1 MHSRIFQ
8 LSTEPIKEED
18 YITEDTII
26 HDTSFIGYVA
36 DYVSDEVDR
45 KEDIK
50 WLLDSITPYGAI
62 YDEKEESLIF
72 PKGFKERYFEKKFA
86 VLKETVQKISSLE
99 DFANDSLLAYKL
111 KSTITDRFSFYIYE
125 DYYEPI
131 DDFIRNLELNTKYY
145 IGGILDY
152 HA

>member
-8 LSTEPIKEED
+8 LSTEPIKKED
-18 YITEDTII
+18 YITGDTII
-26 HDTSFIGYVA
+26 HDTGFIGYVA
-36 DYVSDEVDR
+36 DYVSEEVDR

-50 WLLDSITPYGAI
+50 WLLESITPYGAI
-62 YDEKEESLIF
+62 YDEKEECLIF

-86 VLKETVQKISSLE
+86 ALKEIVQEMSLE

-111 KSTITDRFSFYIYE
+111 KSTIIDRFSFYIYE

-131 DDFIRNLELNTKYY
+131 DDFIRNLEVDTKYY